1 MFKPSDSVQNLAF
14 YTLMFGALGDWVS
27 TRIGLSLG
35 FMEGNRL
42 AAFLMSQN
50 KWIEVDAILIF
61 VCFVIPFLVN
71 RFSHDRAPRNLF
83 LFPLVAGL
91 LKLGVSLWNIS
102 LILI

>member
-1 MFKPSDSVQNLAF
+1 MFRPSDSIQNLAF
-14 YTLMFGALGDWVS
+14 FTLIFGALSDWVS
-27 TRIGLSLG
+27 TEIGLSLG
-35 FMEGNRL
+35 MVEGNTI

-61 VCFVIPFLVN
+61 VCFIVPFLVS
-71 RFSHDRAPRNLF
+71 RFSEEKTPKNLF